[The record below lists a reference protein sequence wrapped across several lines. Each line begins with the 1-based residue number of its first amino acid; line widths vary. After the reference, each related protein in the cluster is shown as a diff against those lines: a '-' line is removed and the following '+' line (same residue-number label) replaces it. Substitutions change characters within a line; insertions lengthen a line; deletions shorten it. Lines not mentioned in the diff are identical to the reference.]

1 MANTNQM
8 ILSDRDIRAALKSG
22 RIVVKPKPKL
32 EEQLGSSSL
41 DLRLGY
47 HFRVFKHRRKPYV
60 DPFDPETMEG
70 MTEEITISKK
80 EPYVIQPGEFCL
92 ASILEWVEL
101 PDDLAA
107 RIDGR
112 SSLGRLGLV
121 IHSTAGHID
130 PGFKGAITMELSNIG
145 MMPILLYP
153 KMRICQLVFEPL
165 STPADQPYSA
175 KPGAKY
181 AGRTTPAE
189 TALGTEKIG

>member
-1 MANTNQM
+1 M
-8 ILSDRDIRAALKSG
+8 ILSDRDIKAALKEK
-22 RIVVKPKPKL
+22 RIVVKPKPDLKT
-32 EEQLGSSSL
+32 QLGSSSL

-47 HFRVFKHRRKPYV
+47 HFRVFKHRKRPYV
-60 DPFDPETMEG
+60 DPHDPATMED
-70 MTEEITISKK
+70 MTEEIKISAKQ
-80 EPYVIQPGEFCL
+80 PYVIQPREFCL

-101 PDDLAA
+101 PDDIAA

-165 STPADQPYSA
+165 SSPADQPYTK

-181 AGRTTPAE
+181 AGKSTPAE
-189 TALGTEKIG
+189 TALGREKK

>member
-1 MANTNQM
+1 M
-8 ILSDRDIRAALKSG
+8 ILSDRDIKKALHDKV
-22 RIVVKPKPKL
+22 IVVKPKPKL
-32 EEQLGSSSL
+32 DEQLGSSSL

-47 HFRVFKHRRKPYV
+47 HFRVFKHRRLPYV
-60 DPFDPETMEG
+60 DPFDPTTMVD
-70 MTEEITISKK
+70 MTEEVVISKR

-101 PDDLAA
+101 PDNIAA

-130 PGFKGAITMELSNIG
+130 PGFAGSITMELSNIG

-165 STPADQPYSA
+165 SSPAERPYNK

-181 AGRTTPAE
+181 AGQKTPAE
-189 TALGTEKIG
+189 TMLGSEKIS

>member
-1 MANTNQM
+1 M
-8 ILSDRDIRAALKSG
+8 ILSDRDIKKALKDG
-22 RIVVKPKPKL
+22 RIIVRPKPNL
-32 EEQLGSSSL
+32 ATQLGTSSL

-47 HFRVFKHRRKPYV
+47 HFRVFRHRRRPFV
-60 DPFDPETMEG
+60 DPLDPDTITG
-70 MTEEITISKK
+70 MTEKVKISRA
-80 EPYVIQPGEFCL
+80 EPFVIQPREFVL
-92 ASILEWVEL
+92 GSVMEWIEL
-101 PDDLAA
+101 PDDISA

-130 PGFKGAITMELSNIG
+130 AGFKGSITMEITNIG

-165 STPADQPYSA
+165 SSPAQRPYTL

-181 AGRTTPAE
+181 AGYKTPAE
-189 TALGTEKIG
+189 TALGKEKI

>member
-1 MANTNQM
+1 M
-8 ILSDRDIRAALKSG
+8 ILSDRDIRQAIKEK
-22 RIVVKPKPKL
+22 RIVVKPRPNL

-47 HFRVFKHRRKPYV
+47 YFRVFKHRKKPYV
-60 DPFDPETMEG
+60 DPQDPETMRD
-70 MTEEITISKK
+70 MTDEIKISSKQ
-80 EPYVIQPGEFCL
+80 PYVLQPGEFCL
-92 ASILEWVEL
+92 AAILEWVEL
-101 PDDLAA
+101 PSDISA

-130 PGFKGAITMELSNIG
+130 AGFQGAITMELSNIG

-165 STPADQPYSA
+165 SSPADRPYTA

-181 AGRTTPAE
+181 HSQKTAKE
-189 TALGTEKIG
+189 TALGDEI

>member
-1 MANTNQM
+1 M
-8 ILSDRDIRAALKSG
+8 ILSDRDIKKALRAKK
-22 RIVVKPKPKL
+22 IIVKPKPDL
-32 EEQLGSSSL
+32 NEQLGSSSL

-47 HFRVFKHRRKPYV
+47 HFRVFKHRRLPFV
-60 DPFDPETMEG
+60 DPFDSETTTD
-70 MTEEITISKK
+70 MTEEIKISKK
-80 EPYVIQPGEFCL
+80 EPYVIQPGEFVL

-101 PDDLAA
+101 PDDISA

-130 PGFKGAITMELSNIG
+130 AGFKGSITMEMTNIG

-165 STPADQPYSA
+165 SSPAERPYTK

-181 AGRTTPAE
+181 HSKSKPAE
-189 TALGTEKIG
+189 TAISSESLK

>member
-1 MANTNQM
+1 M
-8 ILSDRDIRAALKSG
+8 ILSDRDIKQAIREK
-22 RIVVKPKPKL
+22 RIIVKPKPNY

-47 HFRVFKHRRKPYV
+47 YFRIFKHRRTPFV
-60 DPFDPETMEG
+60 DPFDAKTTQG
-70 MTEEITISKK
+70 MTEEIKISKA
-80 EPYVIQPGEFCL
+80 EPYVIQPGEFVL

-101 PDDLAA
+101 PDDLSA

-130 PGFKGAITMELSNIG
+130 AGFKGSITMELSNIG
-145 MMPILLYP
+145 MMPIVLYP

-165 STPADQPYSA
+165 SSPAERPYTL

-181 AGRTTPAE
+181 HSKETPAE
-189 TALGTEKIG
+189 TAISEETL

>member
-1 MANTNQM
+1 M
-8 ILSDRDIRAALKSG
+8 ILSDRDIKIALQEG
-22 RIVVKPKPKL
+22 RIVVRPKPDL
-32 EEQLGSSSL
+32 AEQLGSSSL

-47 HFRVFKHRRKPYV
+47 YFRVFKHRRRPFV
-60 DPFDPETMEG
+60 DPFDAETTRD
-70 MTEEITISKK
+70 MTDEIRISKNQ
-80 EPYVIQPGEFCL
+80 PYVIQPGEFVL
-92 ASILEWVEL
+92 ASVAEWVEL
-101 PDDLAA
+101 PGDISA

-130 PGFKGAITMELSNIG
+130 AGFRGSITMEMTNIG

-165 STPADQPYSA
+165 SSPAEQPYTE

-181 AGRTTPAE
+181 HGQKLPVE
-189 TALGTEKIG
+189 TAISNEAL

>member
-1 MANTNQM
+1 M
-8 ILSDRDIRAALKSG
+8 ILSDRDIKKALRAG
-22 RIVVKPKPKL
+22 RIVVKPKPNL
-32 EEQLGSSSL
+32 VTQLGTSSL

-47 HFRVFKHRRKPYV
+47 YFRVFKHRRRPFV
-60 DPFDPETMEG
+60 DPLDPATMED
-70 MTEEITISKK
+70 MTEEIKISAK
-80 EPYVIQPGEFCL
+80 EPYVIQPDEFVL

-101 PDDLAA
+101 PDDISA

-130 PGFKGAITMELSNIG
+130 AGFKGSITMEMTNIG

-153 KMRICQLVFEPL
+153 MMRICQLVFEPL
-165 STPADQPYSA
+165 SSPAERPYTK

-181 AGRTTPAE
+181 AGKKKPAE
-189 TALGTEKIG
+189 TALGGEKIR

>member
-1 MANTNQM
+1 M
-8 ILSDRDIRAALKSG
+8 ILSDRDIKKALRAKK
-22 RIVVKPKPKL
+22 IVVKPAPNL
-32 EEQLGSSSL
+32 AEQLGSSSL

-47 HFRVFKHRRKPYV
+47 HFRVFKHRRQPFI
-60 DPFDPETMEG
+60 DPLNPA
-70 MTEEITISKK
+70 TISGLTEQVKISRQ
-80 EPYVIQPGEFCL
+80 EPYVLQPGEFTL
-92 ASILEWVEL
+92 GSILEWVEL
-101 PDDLAA
+101 PDDISA

-130 PGFKGAITMELSNIG
+130 AGFRGSITMELTNIG

-165 STPADQPYSA
+165 SSPAERPYSK

-181 AGRTTPAE
+181 AGQRRPAE
-189 TALGTEKIG
+189 SVLGAEAAGIE

>member
-1 MANTNQM
+1 M
-8 ILSDRDIRAALKSG
+8 ILSDRDIRTALQEK
-22 RIVVKPKPKL
+22 RIIVKPKPDL
-32 EEQLGSSSL
+32 VTQLGTSSL

-47 HFRVFKHRRKPYV
+47 YFRVFKHRRRPFV
-60 DPFDPETMEG
+60 DPMDPETMKD
-70 MTEEITISKK
+70 MTEEIKISTK
-80 EPYVIQPGEFCL
+80 EPYVIQPDEFVL

-101 PDDLAA
+101 PSDISA

-130 PGFKGAITMELSNIG
+130 AGFKGSITMELTNIG

-165 STPADQPYSA
+165 SSPAERPYTK

-181 AGRTTPAE
+181 AGQTTPAE
-189 TALGTEKIG
+189 TALGDEKIK

>member
-1 MANTNQM
+1 M
-8 ILSDRDIRAALKSG
+8 ILSDRDIKQAIKDK
-22 RIVVKPKPKL
+22 RIKITPKPDYKT
-32 EEQLGSSSL
+32 QLGSCSL

-47 HFRVFKHRRKPYV
+47 HFRVFKHRRRPFL
-60 DPFDPETMEG
+60 DPLDPDTMKN
-70 MTEEITISKK
+70 MTEEVKISTK
-80 EPYVIQPGEFCL
+80 EPYVIQPDEFVL

-101 PDDLAA
+101 PDDISA

-112 SSLGRLGLV
+112 SSLGRIGLV

-130 PGFKGAITMELSNIG
+130 AGFRGSITMELTNIG

-165 STPADQPYSA
+165 SSPAERPYNT

-181 AGRTTPAE
+181 GGKSTPAE
-189 TALGTEKIG
+189 TALGSEKIG

>member
-1 MANTNQM
+1 M
-8 ILSDRDIRAALKSG
+8 ILSDRDIRKALKAK
-22 RIVVKPKPKL
+22 RIVVKPSPNL
-32 EEQLGSSSL
+32 DLQLGSSSL

-47 HFRVFKHRRKPYV
+47 HFRVFKHRRQPFI
-60 DPFDPETMEG
+60 DPLNPETISG
-70 MTEEITISKK
+70 MTEEVKISRS
-80 EPYVIQPGEFCL
+80 EPYVLQPGEFTL
-92 ASILEWVEL
+92 GSILEWVEL
-101 PDDLAA
+101 PDDISA

-130 PGFKGAITMELSNIG
+130 AGFRGSITMELTNIG

-165 STPADQPYSA
+165 SSPAERPYSA

-181 AGRTTPAE
+181 AGQRKPIE
-189 TALGTEKIG
+189 TALGTEADSINIK

>member
-1 MANTNQM
+1 M
-8 ILSDRDIRAALKSG
+8 ILSDRDIKKALKAK
-22 RIVVKPKPKL
+22 RIVVKPAPNL
-32 EEQLGSSSL
+32 AEQLGSSSL

-47 HFRVFKHRRKPYV
+47 YFRIFKHRRRPYL
-60 DPFDPETMEG
+60 DPLDPETMHN
-70 MTEEITISKK
+70 MTEEVKISKQ

-101 PDDLAA
+101 PDDIAA

-165 STPADQPYSA
+165 SSPADMPYGS

-181 AGRTTPAE
+181 AGKTTPAE
-189 TALGTEKIG
+189 TKLGEEKVS